1 MSGRLQP
8 STISERGR
16 PAAPI
21 CLSAAICLAVWM
33 GAAWTARAAED
44 DQAAGRL
51 DPQTV
56 VATVAGVTAQPAPPT
71 KTGAAARLE
80 AEPIV
85 AGEVYQVLAEALR
98 GRAVNSD
105 DPAVVAHALE
115 QVINR
120 RLVAAHLVETGYG
133 AGPEE
138 VDALW
143 AELLERLAAG
153 DVTVEAFLKERGTSE
168 SALRRQLAWNVA
180 WHRYLE
186 GQLTDEALQRHFDA
200 HRRHFDGTELRVS
213 HILLKVEESAGK
225 SSGKDRSAVVR
236 EAEQLRGDILA
247 GKLTFAEA
255 AERHSAGPSRR
266 QGGDLGFIPRRA
278 RMVEAFSRAAFALE
292 KGEISPPVTTQF
304 GIHLIQCTDVK
315 PGTLTWQDVRGDLA
329 AAVAR
334 ELFADLARPLRAKAK
349 VEYSG
354 AMPHLGEGNEGGK
367 RKAEGGRQKAE

>member
-1 MSGRLQP
+1 
-8 STISERGR
+8 
-16 PAAPI
+16 
-21 CLSAAICLAVWM
+21 M
-33 GAAWTARAAED
+33 GAAWTACAAGD
-44 DQAAGRL
+44 DQAAPRL

-56 VATVAGVTAQPAPPT
+56 VALVAGGMAQPAARPA
-71 KTGAAARLE
+71 KTGAAAGRE

-236 EAEQLRGDILA
+236 EAEQLRGEILA

-266 QGGDLGFIPRRA
+266 QGGDLGFIPRRD

-304 GIHLIQCTDVK
+304 GIHLVQCTEVK

-354 AMPHLGEGNEGGK
+354 AMPHLGGKEEG
-367 RKAEGGRQKAE
+367 RRQSKKTDEWTGAR

>member
-1 MSGRLQP
+1 MSGQP

-16 PAAPI
+16 PAA
-21 CLSAAICLAVWM
+21 AICLAAPICLAAWM
-33 GAAWTARAAED
+33 GAAWTARAAGD
-44 DQAAGRL
+44 DQAAPRL

-56 VATVAGVTAQPAPPT
+56 VATVAGGTAQPAPPA
-71 KTGAAARLE
+71 KTGAAGGGE

-153 DVTVEAFLKERGTSE
+153 DVAVEAFLKERGTSE

-213 HILLKVEESAGK
+213 HILLKVEESAESSGK
-225 SSGKDRSAVVR
+225 SSGKSSSSGRSAVVR
-236 EAEQLRGDILA
+236 EAEQLRGEILA

-266 QGGDLGFIPRRA
+266 QGGDLGLIPRRD

-304 GIHLIQCTDVK
+304 GIHLIQCTEVK
-315 PGTLTWQDVRGDLA
+315 PGTLSWQDVRGDLA

-354 AMPHLGEGNEGGK
+354 AMPHLGGKEEGGR
-367 RKAEGGRQKAE
+367 RKAE